1 MKLSKPHL
9 FHPKTNNFFVMLDN
23 DLTTNSLPK
32 NSRKSK
38 TPMPIKLD
46 LPQPEILKPKITIF
60 GVGGAGG
67 NALNNMIRS
76 SLEGVE
82 FVAANTDSQALMHSL
97 TNNRIQLGV
106 KTTKGL
112 GAGSFPDRGRMAA
125 EENVEEIENYLEGC
139 NMVFIAAGM
148 GGGTGTGAAPVI
160 AKLAR
165 EREILTVGVVT
176 KPFHFEGKYRM
187 ETAEAGI
194 EELKKYV
201 DTLIVIPN
209 QNLFRIANESTTF
222 ESAFKMADDVL
233 QAGVRGVTDL
243 ITMPGLVNLDFA
255 DIRTIMTKMGK
266 AMMGTGEAAGEN
278 RAVLACEAAIA
289 NPLLDDISIKG
300 AKGVLVNMTGG
311 PDMTLFEADMA
322 VNTIRKEVDP
332 NANIIFGS
340 AFDESMKGKIR
351 ISVVATGID
360 SEEFRRD
367 LANKKETTEPS
378 RFRASSKNGND
389 KETHKSFFDPGTP
402 AKPTKV
408 EIDEIS
414 AENFQSKKA
423 FLAEENPSY
432 SDQVNHH
439 KNDDD
444 FKFDDDFLNNI
455 DKNHEKKATHHDES
469 HHHAS
474 HKNEEV
480 RVTHKHSSGSAVHH
494 DNSKAHHETAKVHN
508 DKKVAKTATKKEKS
522 KKDSGGFSLF
532 SFMNNKE
539 KDEDNFE
546 SEDLQHSNKENAHHN
561 DFFESKPVNYPSSH
575 SPTNTHKSSNEAEKK
590 RQQFFN
596 DTIFDEGEVAQ
607 SADKIDDDIIN
618 VPAFFRRKK

>member
-1 MKLSKPHL
+1 MSEIENSSPVLHKTSKKQRNH
-9 FHPKTNNFFVMLDN
+9 
-23 DLTTNSLPK
+23 
-32 NSRKSK
+32 
-38 TPMPIKLD
+38 MPIKLD
-46 LPQPEILKPKITIF
+46 IPHPELLKPKITIF

-76 SLEGVE
+76 NLEGVE
-82 FVAANTDSQALMHSL
+82 FVAANTDSQALTHSL
-97 TNNRIQLGV
+97 TQNRIQLGV

-112 GAGSFPDRGRMAA
+112 GAGSFPDRGRIAA
-125 EENVEEIENYLEGC
+125 EENVEEIERYLDGC

-187 ETAEAGI
+187 ETAESGI
-194 EELKKYV
+194 EELKKFV

-233 QAGVRGVTDL
+233 YAGVRGVTDL

-266 AMMGTGEAAGEN
+266 AMMGTGEATGEN
-278 RAVLACEAAIA
+278 RAILACEAAIA

-322 VNTIRKEVDP
+322 VNAIRKEVDS

-340 AFDESMKGKIR
+340 AFDENMKGKIR

-360 SEEFRRD
+360 SEEFRREV
-367 LANKKETTEPS
+367 AKSKELHEPS
-378 RFRASSKNGND
+378 RFRAVVPEAVQPTN
-389 KETHKSFFDPGTP
+389 KSFFDPGVS
-402 AKPTKV
+402 AKPSNEEIE
-408 EIDEIS
+408 EIDD
-414 AENFQSKKA
+414 ENFKPKRNFA
-423 FLAEENPSY
+423 KEKTRTANETHHNKPSY
-432 SDQVNHH
+432 
-439 KNDDD
+439 DD
-444 FKFDDDFLNNI
+444 FSDDAKNN
-455 DKNHEKKATHHDES
+455 DNHNYFENNSRSDDAFFETENNLELEKNHSHSLEKKSTEKAEKKS
-469 HHHAS
+469 
-474 HKNEEV
+474 KN
-480 RVTHKHSSGSAVHH
+480 
-494 DNSKAHHETAKVHN
+494 
-508 DKKVAKTATKKEKS
+508 KTEKS
-522 KKDSGGFSLF
+522 KKDSGFSLF
-532 SFMNNKE
+532 SFMNKE
-539 KDEDNFE
+539 KDSIENSSLQSLESQDNHQNNHFDSKHSKVNKNFDNIE
-546 SEDLQHSNKENAHHN
+546 SSIE
-561 DFFESKPVNYPSSH
+561 V
-575 SPTNTHKSSNEAEKK
+575 EKK
-590 RQQFFN
+590 RKQFFGN
-596 DTIFDEGEVAQ
+596 GTVFDDEESDNSNQ
-607 SADKIDDDIIN
+607 EKFDDDDVVN

>member
-1 MKLSKPHL
+1 MIDNEISQTVPV
-9 FHPKTNNFFVMLDN
+9 KT
-23 DLTTNSLPK
+23 SRKPK
-32 NSRKSK
+32 NS
-38 TPMPIKLD
+38 MPIKID
-46 LPQPEILKPKITIF
+46 IPQPELMKPKITIF

-76 SLEGVE
+76 NLEGVE
-82 FVAANTDSQALMHSL
+82 FVAANTDSQALSHAL
-97 TNNRIQLGV
+97 TQDRIQLGAR
-106 KTTKGL
+106 TTKGL
-112 GAGSFPDRGRMAA
+112 GAGSFPDRGKMAA
-125 EENVEEIENYLEGC
+125 EENIEEIEKHLEGC

-209 QNLFRIANESTTF
+209 QNLFRIANENTTF

-233 QAGVRGVTDL
+233 HAGVRGVTDL

-266 AMMGTGEAAGEN
+266 AMMGTGEATGEN
-278 RAVLACEAAIA
+278 RAILACEAAIA

-322 VNTIRKEVDP
+322 VNTIRKEVDQ

-360 SEEFRRD
+360 SEEFRRESFK
-367 LANKKETTEPS
+367 AKETNEPS
-378 RFRASSKNGND
+378 RFKAVVPETAKQNSS
-389 KETHKSFFDPGTP
+389 KSFFDPGISAKPVKSEVEEISDENFKPKKIFSKEENLNYGKESENLTSRFDQENKQKETVSNFFNETSTSSLNTNLVPTKTQIQPQIEEHEEKEFHEEQEIVIKEKIVEKEPESKKP
-402 AKPTKV
+402 AKPAK
-408 EIDEIS
+408 S
-414 AENFQSKKA
+414 S
-423 FLAEENPSY
+423 
-432 SDQVNHH
+432 
-439 KNDDD
+439 
-444 FKFDDDFLNNI
+444 
-455 DKNHEKKATHHDES
+455 EKP
-469 HHHAS
+469 
-474 HKNEEV
+474 
-480 RVTHKHSSGSAVHH
+480 
-494 DNSKAHHETAKVHN
+494 
-508 DKKVAKTATKKEKS
+508 

-539 KDEDNFE
+539 KSEEPLANPDSNISSNIFSESAKISVDLLTKDEGKTKKIKQISDSE
-546 SEDLQHSNKENAHHN
+546 SEAKI
-561 DFFESKPVNYPSSH
+561 SSQ
-575 SPTNTHKSSNEAEKK
+575 EAEKK
-590 RQQFFN
+590 RQQFFGN
-596 DTIFDEGEVAQ
+596 TIFDEEVESNNSEQ
-607 SADKIDDDIIN
+607 KFEDDIIN

>member
-1 MKLSKPHL
+1 MI
-9 FHPKTNNFFVMLDN
+9 DN
-23 DLTTNSLPK
+23 EISQTVPVKSSRKPK
-32 NSRKSK
+32 NS
-38 TPMPIKLD
+38 MPIKID
-46 LPQPEILKPKITIF
+46 IPQPELMKPKITIF

-76 SLEGVE
+76 NLEGVE
-82 FVAANTDSQALMHSL
+82 FVAANTDSQALAHAL
-97 TNNRIQLGV
+97 TQDRIQLGAR
-106 KTTKGL
+106 TTKGL
-112 GAGSFPDRGRMAA
+112 GAGSFPDRGKMAA
-125 EENVEEIENYLEGC
+125 EENIEEIEKHLEGC

-209 QNLFRIANESTTF
+209 QNLFRIANENTTF

-233 QAGVRGVTDL
+233 HAGVRGVTDL

-266 AMMGTGEAAGEN
+266 AMMGTGEATGEN
-278 RAVLACEAAIA
+278 RAILACEAAIA

-322 VNTIRKEVDP
+322 VNTIRKEVDQ

-360 SEEFRRD
+360 SEEFRRESFK
-367 LANKKETTEPS
+367 AKENNEPS
-378 RFRASSKNGND
+378 RFKAVVPEANKQNSNR
-389 KETHKSFFDPGTP
+389 SFFDPGISAKPIKSEVEEISDENFKPKKTFSKEENLNYGKESENPTPKFEQENKQREAIPNFFNETSTSSLNTNLVPTKTQIQSQIEEHEEEEFHEEQEIIIKEKIVEKAPEPKKP
-402 AKPTKV
+402 AKPAK
-408 EIDEIS
+408 S
-414 AENFQSKKA
+414 S
-423 FLAEENPSY
+423 
-432 SDQVNHH
+432 
-439 KNDDD
+439 
-444 FKFDDDFLNNI
+444 
-455 DKNHEKKATHHDES
+455 EKP
-469 HHHAS
+469 
-474 HKNEEV
+474 
-480 RVTHKHSSGSAVHH
+480 
-494 DNSKAHHETAKVHN
+494 
-508 DKKVAKTATKKEKS
+508 

-539 KDEDNFE
+539 KTEEPLANPDTRIPNNIFSESANIPEELLAKDEGKAKKIKQINDED
-546 SEDLQHSNKENAHHN
+546 LAIKI
-561 DFFESKPVNYPSSH
+561 SSQ
-575 SPTNTHKSSNEAEKK
+575 EAEKK
-590 RQQFFN
+590 RQQFFGN
-596 DTIFDEGEVAQ
+596 TIFDEEPASNNQ
-607 SADKIDDDIIN
+607 EEKFDDDIIN

>member
-1 MKLSKPHL
+1 MI
-9 FHPKTNNFFVMLDN
+9 DN
-23 DLTTNSLPK
+23 EISQTVPVKSSRKPK
-32 NSRKSK
+32 NS
-38 TPMPIKLD
+38 MPIKID
-46 LPQPEILKPKITIF
+46 IPQPELMKPKITIF

-76 SLEGVE
+76 NLEGVE
-82 FVAANTDSQALMHSL
+82 FVAANTDSQALSHAL
-97 TNNRIQLGV
+97 TQDRIQLGAR
-106 KTTKGL
+106 TTKGL
-112 GAGSFPDRGRMAA
+112 GAGSFPDRGKMAA
-125 EENVEEIENYLEGC
+125 EENIEEIEKHLEGC

-209 QNLFRIANESTTF
+209 QNLFRIANENTTF

-233 QAGVRGVTDL
+233 HAGVRGVTDL

-266 AMMGTGEAAGEN
+266 AMMGTGEATGEN
-278 RAVLACEAAIA
+278 RAILACEAAIA

-322 VNTIRKEVDP
+322 VNTIRKEVDQ

-360 SEEFRRD
+360 SEEFRRESFR
-367 LANKKETTEPS
+367 AKETNEPS
-378 RFRASSKNGND
+378 RFKAVVPETAKQNSS
-389 KETHKSFFDPGTP
+389 KSFFDPGISAKPVKSEVEEISDENFKPKKIFSKEENLNYGKESENLTPRFEQENKQKEAVSNFFNETSTSTNSTPAPAKIQPQIEEHEEEFHEEEVEIEVKEKIVEKAPEPKKP
-402 AKPTKV
+402 AKP
-408 EIDEIS
+408 
-414 AENFQSKKA
+414 
-423 FLAEENPSY
+423 
-432 SDQVNHH
+432 
-439 KNDDD
+439 
-444 FKFDDDFLNNI
+444 
-455 DKNHEKKATHHDES
+455 
-469 HHHAS
+469 
-474 HKNEEV
+474 
-480 RVTHKHSSGSAVHH
+480 
-494 DNSKAHHETAKVHN
+494 AKSN
-508 DKKVAKTATKKEKS
+508 DKP

-539 KDEDNFE
+539 KSEEPLANPDNKVSSNIFSESAKIPVDLLTKDEGKAKKIKQISE
-546 SEDLQHSNKENAHHN
+546 SE
-561 DFFESKPVNYPSSH
+561 PVAKISSQ
-575 SPTNTHKSSNEAEKK
+575 EAEKK
-590 RQQFFN
+590 RQQFFGN
-596 DTIFDEGEVAQ
+596 TIFDEEPESNNSEQ
-607 SADKIDDDIIN
+607 KFEDDIIN

>member
-1 MKLSKPHL
+1 
-9 FHPKTNNFFVMLDN
+9 
-23 DLTTNSLPK
+23 
-32 NSRKSK
+32 
-38 TPMPIKLD
+38 MPLKLD
-46 LPQPEILKPKITIF
+46 IPHPEIMKPKIIIF

-76 SLEGVE
+76 NLEGVE
-82 FVAANTDSQALMHSL
+82 FVAANTDSQALIHSL
-97 TNNRIQLGV
+97 TENRIQLGV

-112 GAGSFPDRGRMAA
+112 GAGSFPDRGKMAA
-125 EENVEEIENYLEGC
+125 EENLEEIEKYLDGC

-165 EREILTVGVVT
+165 ERDILTVGVVT

-187 ETAEAGI
+187 ETAETGI
-194 EELKKYV
+194 EELKKFV

-233 QAGVRGVTDL
+233 YAGVRGVTDL

-266 AMMGTGEAAGEN
+266 AMMGTGEATGEN
-278 RAVLACEAAIA
+278 RAILACEAAIA

-322 VNTIRKEVDP
+322 VNAIRKEVDS

-340 AFDESMKGKIR
+340 AFDENMKGIIR

-367 LANKKETTEPS
+367 NSKSKEIHEPT
-378 RFRASSKNGND
+378 RFRVSNHESSNNNQS
-389 KETHKSFFDPGTP
+389 KSFFDPGVP
-402 AKPTKV
+402 AKSNKEV
-408 EIDEIS
+408 FDEIDQDNFKPKRSFSKDQDSELHESFDEPHHHQNTTNIDHHRHHNHHEDNHHENIS
-414 AENFQSKKA
+414 ANNSHLIKKTTA
-423 FLAEENPSY
+423 LS
-432 SDQVNHH
+432 
-439 KNDDD
+439 
-444 FKFDDDFLNNI
+444 NNI
-455 DKNHEKKATHHDES
+455 DSENNNEPSFSEEHPFVNPKIEFYNHDDEKPRK
-469 HHHAS
+469 
-474 HKNEEV
+474 
-480 RVTHKHSSGSAVHH
+480 SA
-494 DNSKAHHETAKVHN
+494 E
-508 DKKVAKTATKKEKS
+508 KKEKKPAKIKAEKP
-522 KKDSGGFSLF
+522 KKDSGFSLF
-532 SFMNNKE
+532 SFMN
-539 KDEDNFE
+539 KDKSDEQDDHDHHKIDSNDHHFAKSLNQVNSSVNSRSNHHDDNHE
-546 SEDLQHSNKENAHHN
+546 SEKEV
-561 DFFESKPVNYPSSH
+561 ER
-575 SPTNTHKSSNEAEKK
+575 K
-590 RQQFFN
+590 RQQFFGHA
-596 DTIFDEGEVAQ
+596 TIFDEDEPVANNE
-607 SADKIDDDIIN
+607 KFDDNDIVN

>member
-1 MKLSKPHL
+1 MI
-9 FHPKTNNFFVMLDN
+9 DN
-23 DLTTNSLPK
+23 EISQTVPTKSSRKPK
-32 NSRKSK
+32 N
-38 TPMPIKLD
+38 PMPIKLD
-46 LPQPEILKPKITIF
+46 IPQPELMKPKITIF

-76 SLEGVE
+76 NLEGVE
-82 FVAANTDSQALMHSL
+82 FVAANTDSQALAHAL
-97 TNNRIQLGV
+97 TQDRIQLGAR
-106 KTTKGL
+106 TTKGW
-112 GAGSFPDRGRMAA
+112 GAGSFPDRGKMAA
-125 EENVEEIENYLEGC
+125 EENIEEIEKHLEGC

-209 QNLFRIANESTTF
+209 QNLFRIANENTTF

-233 QAGVRGVTDL
+233 HAGVRGVTDL

-266 AMMGTGEAAGEN
+266 AMMGTGEATGEN
-278 RAVLACEAAIA
+278 RAILACEAAIA

-322 VNTIRKEVDP
+322 VNTIRKEVDQ

-360 SEEFRRD
+360 SEEFRRESFR
-367 LANKKETTEPS
+367 AKETNEPS
-378 RFRASSKNGND
+378 RFKAVVPETAKQNSS
-389 KETHKSFFDPGTP
+389 KSFFDPGISAKPVKSEVEEISDENFKPKKIFSKEENLNYGKESENLAPRFEQENKQKEAVSNFFNETSTSTNSTPAPAKIQPQIEEHEEEFHEEEVEIEVKEKIVEKAPEPKKP
-402 AKPTKV
+402 AKPAK
-408 EIDEIS
+408 S
-414 AENFQSKKA
+414 N
-423 FLAEENPSY
+423 
-432 SDQVNHH
+432 
-439 KNDDD
+439 
-444 FKFDDDFLNNI
+444 
-455 DKNHEKKATHHDES
+455 EKP
-469 HHHAS
+469 
-474 HKNEEV
+474 
-480 RVTHKHSSGSAVHH
+480 
-494 DNSKAHHETAKVHN
+494 
-508 DKKVAKTATKKEKS
+508 

-539 KDEDNFE
+539 KSEEPLANPDN
-546 SEDLQHSNKENAHHN
+546 K
-561 DFFESKPVNYPSSH
+561 V
-575 SPTNTHKSSNEAEKK
+575 SSNIFSESAKIPVDLLTKDEGKAKKIKQISDSEPEAKISSQEAEKK
-590 RQQFFN
+590 RQQFFGN
-596 DTIFDEGEVAQ
+596 TIFDEEPESNNSEQ
-607 SADKIDDDIIN
+607 KFEDDIIN

>member
-1 MKLSKPHL
+1 MQDHDNSVSPKSSK
-9 FHPKTNNFFVMLDN
+9 KT
-23 DLTTNSLPK
+23 
-32 NSRKSK
+32 KSH
-38 TPMPIKLD
+38 MPIKLD
-46 LPQPEILKPKITIF
+46 LPHPEIMKPKIIIF

-76 SLEGVE
+76 NLEGVE
-82 FVAANTDSQALMHSL
+82 FVAANTDSQALTNSL
-97 TNNRIQLGV
+97 TPNRIQLGV

-112 GAGSFPDRGRMAA
+112 GAGSFPDRGKLAA
-125 EENVEEIENYLEGC
+125 EENIEEISKYIEDC
-139 NMVFIAAGM
+139 HMVFIAAGM

-187 ETAEAGI
+187 ETAEVGI

-233 QAGVRGVTDL
+233 YAGVRGVTDL

-266 AMMGTGEAAGEN
+266 AMMGTGEATGEN
-278 RAVLACEAAIA
+278 RAILACEAAIA

-322 VNTIRKEVDP
+322 VNAIRKEVDQ

-340 AFDESMKGKIR
+340 AFDENMKGRIR

-367 LANKKETTEPS
+367 HQKKEVHEPS
-378 RFRASSKNGND
+378 RFRAVVPEAINHNVN
-389 KETHKSFFDPGTP
+389 KSFFDPGVS
-402 AKPTKV
+402 AKPQKT

-414 AENFQSKKA
+414 DENFKPKKTYVR
-423 FLAEENPSY
+423 EENFDHHFEAKAKSHQEEKHNKSSLFNNISEENFDESEEQEDFSNEIEAPKILKNAEKSHEKH
-432 SDQVNHH
+432 HH
-439 KNDDD
+439 KNEIEAEDD
-444 FKFDDDFLNNI
+444 NNHRKTAKHHH
-455 DKNHEKKATHHDES
+455 DSHEKPQKASKVSRASKRERPRKES
-469 HHHAS
+469 
-474 HKNEEV
+474 
-480 RVTHKHSSGSAVHH
+480 
-494 DNSKAHHETAKVHN
+494 
-508 DKKVAKTATKKEKS
+508 
-522 KKDSGGFSLF
+522 GFSLF
-532 SFMNNKE
+532 SFMNKE
-539 KDEDNFE
+539 KAEPE
-546 SEDLQHSNKENAHHN
+546 ISEDDHHHDERHIKNNIFSESHKIDIEHEHSKKHHE
-561 DFFESKPVNYPSSH
+561 ESSSH
-575 SPTNTHKSSNEAEKK
+575 NVKNEADKK
-590 RQQFFN
+590 RQQFFGG
-596 DTIFDEGEVAQ
+596 TVFDEENEGNSEE
-607 SADKIDDDIIN
+607 KFDDEIIN

>member
-1 MKLSKPHL
+1 MI
-9 FHPKTNNFFVMLDN
+9 DN
-23 DLTTNSLPK
+23 EISQTVPVKS
-32 NSRKSK
+32 SRKPKS
-38 TPMPIKLD
+38 PMPIKLD
-46 LPQPEILKPKITIF
+46 IPQPELMKPKITIF

-76 SLEGVE
+76 NLEGVE
-82 FVAANTDSQALMHSL
+82 FVAANTDSQALSHAL
-97 TNNRIQLGV
+97 TPDRIQLGAR
-106 KTTKGL
+106 TTKGL

-125 EENVEEIENYLEGC
+125 EENIEEIEKHLEGC

-201 DTLIVIPN
+201 DTLIIIPN
-209 QNLFRIANESTTF
+209 QNLFRIANENTTF

-233 QAGVRGVTDL
+233 HAGVRGVTDL

-266 AMMGTGEAAGEN
+266 AMMGTGEATGEN
-278 RAVLACEAAIA
+278 RAILACEAAIA

-322 VNTIRKEVDP
+322 VNTIRKEVDQ

-360 SEEFRRD
+360 SEEFRRESF
-367 LANKKETTEPS
+367 KSKETNEPS
-378 RFRASSKNGND
+378 RFKAVV
-389 KETHKSFFDPGTP
+389 P
-402 AKPTKV
+402 KP
-408 EIDEIS
+408 
-414 AENFQSKKA
+414 QSKI
-423 FLAEENPSY
+423 L
-432 SDQVNHH
+432 
-439 KNDDD
+439 
-444 FKFDDDFLNNI
+444 
-455 DKNHEKKATHHDES
+455 
-469 HHHAS
+469 
-474 HKNEEV
+474 
-480 RVTHKHSSGSAVHH
+480 
-494 DNSKAHHETAKVHN
+494 AKVFLIQ
-508 DKKVAKTATKKEKS
+508 E
-522 KKDSGGFSLF
+522 F
-532 SFMNNKE
+532 
-539 KDEDNFE
+539 
-546 SEDLQHSNKENAHHN
+546 
-561 DFFESKPVNYPSSH
+561 
-575 SPTNTHKSSNEAEKK
+575 
-590 RQQFFN
+590 RQN
-596 DTIFDEGEVAQ
+596 LL
-607 SADKIDDDIIN
+607 N
-618 VPAFFRRKK
+618 

>member
-1 MKLSKPHL
+1 MI
-9 FHPKTNNFFVMLDN
+9 DN
-23 DLTTNSLPK
+23 ETSQTVPVKSSRKPK
-32 NSRKSK
+32 N
-38 TPMPIKLD
+38 PMPIKID
-46 LPQPEILKPKITIF
+46 IPQPELMKPKITIF

-76 SLEGVE
+76 NLEGVE
-82 FVAANTDSQALMHSL
+82 FVAANTDSQALAHAL
-97 TNNRIQLGV
+97 TQDRIQLGAR
-106 KTTKGL
+106 TTKGL
-112 GAGSFPDRGRMAA
+112 GAGSFPDRGKMAA
-125 EENVEEIENYLEGC
+125 EENIEEIEKHLEGC

-209 QNLFRIANESTTF
+209 QNLFRIANENTTF

-233 QAGVRGVTDL
+233 HAGVRGVTDL

-266 AMMGTGEAAGEN
+266 AMMGTGEATGEN
-278 RAVLACEAAIA
+278 RAILACEAAIA

-322 VNTIRKEVDP
+322 VNTIRKEVDQ

-360 SEEFRRD
+360 SEEFRRESFK
-367 LANKKETTEPS
+367 AKENNEPS
-378 RFRASSKNGND
+378 RFKAVVPEANKQNSSR
-389 KETHKSFFDPGTP
+389 SFFDPGIS
-402 AKPTKV
+402 AKPIKSEV
-408 EIDEIS
+408 EEIS
-414 AENFQSKKA
+414 DENFKPKKTFSK
-423 FLAEENPSY
+423 EENLNYGKESENLTP
-432 SDQVNHH
+432 
-439 KNDDD
+439 
-444 FKFDDDFLNNI
+444 KFEQESKQREAIPNFFNETSTSSLNTNLVPTKTQI
-455 DKNHEKKATHHDES
+455 QPQIEEHE
-469 HHHAS
+469 
-474 HKNEEV
+474 EEEF
-480 RVTHKHSSGSAVHH
+480 
-494 DNSKAHHETAKVHN
+494 HEEQEIII
-508 DKKVAKTATKKEKS
+508 KEKIVEKAPEPKKPVKPVKS
-522 KKDSGGFSLF
+522 SEKPKKDSGGFSLF

-539 KDEDNFE
+539 KSEEPLANPDNKISNNIFSESAKIPEELLTKDEGKAKKIKQINDED
-546 SEDLQHSNKENAHHN
+546 SATKI
-561 DFFESKPVNYPSSH
+561 SSQ
-575 SPTNTHKSSNEAEKK
+575 EAEKK
-590 RQQFFN
+590 RQQFFGN
-596 DTIFDEGEVAQ
+596 TIFDEEPTSNNQ
-607 SADKIDDDIIN
+607 EEKFDDDIIN

>member
-1 MKLSKPHL
+1 MIDNEISQTVPV
-9 FHPKTNNFFVMLDN
+9 KT
-23 DLTTNSLPK
+23 SRKPK
-32 NSRKSK
+32 NS
-38 TPMPIKLD
+38 MPIKID
-46 LPQPEILKPKITIF
+46 IPQPELMKPKITIF

-76 SLEGVE
+76 NLEGVE
-82 FVAANTDSQALMHSL
+82 FVAANTDSQALAHAL
-97 TNNRIQLGV
+97 TQDRIQLGAR
-106 KTTKGL
+106 TTKGL
-112 GAGSFPDRGRMAA
+112 GAGSFPDRGKMAA
-125 EENVEEIENYLEGC
+125 EENIEEIEKHLEGC

-209 QNLFRIANESTTF
+209 QNLFRIANENTTF

-233 QAGVRGVTDL
+233 HAGVRGVTDL

-266 AMMGTGEAAGEN
+266 AMMGTGEATGEN
-278 RAVLACEAAIA
+278 RAILACEAAIA

-322 VNTIRKEVDP
+322 VNTIRKEVDQ

-360 SEEFRRD
+360 SEEFRRESFK
-367 LANKKETTEPS
+367 AKETNEPS
-378 RFRASSKNGND
+378 RFKAVVPETAKQNSS
-389 KETHKSFFDPGTP
+389 KSFFDPGISAKPVKSEVEEISDENFKPKKIFSKEENLNYGKESENLTSRFDQENKQKETVSNFFNETSTSSLNINLVPTKTQIQPQIEEHEEKEFHEEQEIVIKEKIVEKEPESKKP
-402 AKPTKV
+402 AKPAK
-408 EIDEIS
+408 S
-414 AENFQSKKA
+414 S
-423 FLAEENPSY
+423 
-432 SDQVNHH
+432 
-439 KNDDD
+439 
-444 FKFDDDFLNNI
+444 
-455 DKNHEKKATHHDES
+455 EKP
-469 HHHAS
+469 
-474 HKNEEV
+474 
-480 RVTHKHSSGSAVHH
+480 
-494 DNSKAHHETAKVHN
+494 
-508 DKKVAKTATKKEKS
+508 

-539 KDEDNFE
+539 K
-546 SEDLQHSNKENAHHN
+546 SEEPLANPDSNI
-561 DFFESKPVNYPSSH
+561 
-575 SPTNTHKSSNEAEKK
+575 SSNIFSESAKISVDLLTKDEGKTKKIKQISDSEPVAKISSQEAEKK
-590 RQQFFN
+590 RQQFFGN
-596 DTIFDEGEVAQ
+596 TIFDEEVESNNSEQ
-607 SADKIDDDIIN
+607 KFEDDIIN